1 MFFFPGG
8 DDCILGGR
16 SNPWHFLLSCSQA
29 KAKAAAKPGDR
40 PLEDFS
46 RPQKEGPFD

>member
-1 MFFFPGG
+1 MAFFVV
-8 DDCILGGR
+8 CCV
-16 SNPWHFLLSCSQA
+16 LSCCQA